1 MKKSIIAVV
10 LVILILLSSCATNV
24 NLTSNVVERNGVI
37 TLAGKSMTLLGP
49 EIEVGQKAP
58 DFQLVEPYERVEL
71 FSSAKEA
78 GLADSKGKVRL
89 ISVVPSLDTPVCDL
103 QTQKFEQEAKTFPQ
117 VEFYT
122 ISMDLPFAQARYC
135 GAKDVSHMQVLSDYR
150 DGSFGLS
157 YGVLIKELR
166 LLSRAIFI
174 IDNTDTI
181 KYVQYVNEISLPP
194 DYDAALAALKSLVG
208 VSAIQTTTST
218 TKKTTSTLPLSMT
231 PTVSQGNQVGN
242 LAPDFQLSDLQGNI
256 VTISNLKG
264 KPILINFWATWCPY
278 CQAERPT
285 IQQIYNEWQSKG
297 LVVLTIDIIGSTA
310 TETPSNLADFMQTH
324 NYSFPVLLDMN
335 RDATKSYGIRFT
347 PTNILIDKN
356 GIIYEIQTGG
366 YPSKAAMETSLTKL
380 LAR

>member
-1 MKKSIIAVV
+1 VK
-10 LVILILLSSCATNV
+10 
-24 NLTSNVVERNGVI
+24 LTSNVVERNGVI

-49 EIEVGQKAP
+49 EVKVGQKAP
-58 DFQLVEPYERVEL
+58 NFQLVEPYERVEL

-218 TKKTTSTLPLSMT
+218 TKKTTSTLPLSTT

-335 RDATKSYGIRFT
+335 RDATKSYGIKFT